1 MKETERIDNICTN
14 NISSKR
20 NKTILFY
27 EDIDEASALHVNKL
41 LLSIDDEL
49 HKKYCKTVFNE
60 GPDCNIKKPVINLRI
75 HSPGGDVFSS
85 LAIIDVV
92 NQLKCDVY
100 THVDGCA
107 ASGAAMLAL
116 NGKKRFIGKNGFM
129 LLHQLSGSQSG
140 KYEDMQDELKN
151 SKKIMELIKK
161 MVRNKSNIEPE
172 EIDEILKHEWWLSA
186 EECLNYGLVDEIS

>member
-1 MKETERIDNICTN
+1 MSEKKNNNICHN
-14 NISSKR
+14 HSSNKR
-20 NKTILFY
+20 SRTILFY
-27 EDIDEASALHVNKL
+27 EDIDEASALHLNKL
-41 LLSIDDEL
+41 LLSVDEEL
-49 HKKYCKTVFNE
+49 TKKYYKILHDE
-60 GPDCNIKKPVINLRI
+60 GPDSNIKKPVINLRI

-92 NQLKCDVY
+92 NQLKCDVH
-100 THVDGCA
+100 THIDGCA
-107 ASGAAMLAL
+107 ASGAAMIAL
-116 NGKKRFIGKNGFM
+116 NGKRRHIGKNGFM

-151 SKKIMELIKK
+151 SKKIMELIKR

-186 EECLNYGLVDEIS
+186 EECVNYGLVDEIC